1 MIKDVSFMLQ
11 GDRNIGV
18 LLIHGLTG
26 TPNEMRIL
34 AKGLNKAGFTVYAM
48 QIAGHCGTEADLC
61 KTTWQD
67 WYQSVE
73 TAAEKL
79 QQEVEHLFVAG
90 LSMGAVLALKLAE
103 ERQDIVKGV
112 MTYATTFR
120 YDGWSIPFYAKH
132 LFFLLKWFKKWGI
145 FQDRAF
151 AEEPPY
157 GLKDEKIRKVVSDS
171 MLGGDAA
178 SAGLAR
184 NPYPSLAEMLY
195 LSEEVERNLG
205 KVTAPCLIMHSSHDD
220 IADLETN
227 ARVIEQNVSGPAT
240 LIPLHDS
247 YHLITI
253 DRERKVVIDASV
265 NFIEEVVQE
274 MAKDSVEEA
283 GKGVV

>member
-1 MIKDVSFMLQ
+1 MIEDVSFILK
-11 GDRNIGV
+11 GTRNIGV

-34 AKGLNKAGFTVYAM
+34 AKGLNKAGYTICAM

-61 KTTWQD
+61 QTTWQD
-67 WYQSVE
+67 WYQSVA

-79 QQEVEHLFVAG
+79 QQEVEHFFVAG

-132 LFFLLKWFKKWGI
+132 LFFLLKWFKKWGV
-145 FQDRAF
+145 FQNRAF
-151 AEEPPY
+151 AEQPPY

-171 MLGGDAA
+171 MLGGDAT

-220 IADLETN
+220 IADIETN
-227 ARVIEQNVSGPAT
+227 ARVIERNVSGSAT

-265 NFIEEVVQE
+265 NFIEEI
-274 MAKDSVEEA
+274 VEEIA
-283 GKGVV
+283 RSSIEEKETV